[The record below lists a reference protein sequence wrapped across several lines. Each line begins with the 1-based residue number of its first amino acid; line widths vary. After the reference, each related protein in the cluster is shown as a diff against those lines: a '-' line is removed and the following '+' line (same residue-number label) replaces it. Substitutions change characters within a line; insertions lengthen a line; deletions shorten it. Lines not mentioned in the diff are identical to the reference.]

1 MDAEKNDLDG
11 DTDDTKIINNEVPF
25 VISSNERREID
36 LKWKDSYKQILAAC
50 IANTIVIQAGIN
62 MAFSAVLLP
71 QLNET
76 RSEMTISKSEASW
89 VASLVTIVLPIGSL
103 AVGPLMDKY
112 GRKKICL
119 IANIPTVFAWLLVYY
134 AQNVWYLYV
143 ARIISG
149 LVGGLVTVALI
160 YVSEIAHPKLRS
172 MLLCLNSVFVTFGIL
187 LTCLLG
193 LWFPWR
199 TMAFIFIV
207 MTILLSV
214 CMWFIPESP
223 HWLFIFKEDHQATS
237 EALSWLY
244 GSNNLIHQHEFRKI
258 LEAKQQTTPEKQDE
272 RSTLLRIKDD
282 LTLYKHPTVYKPVII
297 MTIIFIFQQF
307 SGAYA
312 IIFYAVDLFRMIGGR
327 FRRGMD
333 EYVALALLGSIR
345 FVIAIISA
353 LISKKVGRRTL
364 MFVSALGMCVTSL
377 MAGLYM
383 YLSIVPKDV
392 YEEMNITNDISE
404 NNVVLYCVLAYVCFS
419 SLGYLV
425 IPWTLIGELLPV
437 KVRGKLAGLMIGL
450 AYILMFLVVKMFP
463 FILDLISIQYL
474 FYIMAVIN
482 LFGFG
487 FLYVFLP
494 ETLGKSF
501 SDIEKYFLR

>member
-1 MDAEKNDLDG
+1 
-11 DTDDTKIINNEVPF
+11 
-25 VISSNERREID
+25 
-36 LKWKDSYKQILAAC
+36 
-50 IANTIVIQAGIN
+50 
-62 MAFSAVLLP
+62 
-71 QLNET
+71 
-76 RSEMTISKSEASW
+76 
-89 VASLVTIVLPIGSL
+89 
-103 AVGPLMDKY
+103 
-112 GRKKICL
+112 
-119 IANIPTVFAWLLVYY
+119 
-134 AQNVWYLYV
+134 
-143 ARIISG
+143 
-149 LVGGLVTVALI
+149 
-160 YVSEIAHPKLRS
+160 
-172 MLLCLNSVFVTFGIL
+172 
-187 LTCLLG
+187 
-193 LWFPWR
+193 
-199 TMAFIFIV
+199 
-207 MTILLSV
+207 
-214 CMWFIPESP
+214 
-223 HWLFIFKEDHQATS
+223 
-237 EALSWLY
+237 
-244 GSNNLIHQHEFRKI
+244 
-258 LEAKQQTTPEKQDE
+258 
-272 RSTLLRIKDD
+272 
-282 LTLYKHPTVYKPVII
+282 
-297 MTIIFIFQQF
+297 
-307 SGAYA
+307 
-312 IIFYAVDLFRMIGGR
+312 
-327 FRRGMD
+327 MD